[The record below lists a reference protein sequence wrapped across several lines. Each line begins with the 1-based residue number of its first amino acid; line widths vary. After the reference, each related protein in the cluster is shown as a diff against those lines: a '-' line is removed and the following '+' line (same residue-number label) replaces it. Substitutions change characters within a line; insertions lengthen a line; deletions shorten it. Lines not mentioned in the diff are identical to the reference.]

1 LVWVEPVV
9 ALADKAD
16 ARLGPDRQAVFLH
29 HSCNPTGM
37 THWEAVKDSFIA
49 GLVLITPLLITL
61 YILDILVSLALNY
74 INPVVQEGNLTDYTA
89 NVEFV
94 AQIIAVVLIVST
106 ITFLGFLA
114 QKRLGQRLFGT
125 LGRTV
130 TIIPIVRTIYTTV
143 RQISTSF
150 SSSDS
155 SYDSLV
161 LVEFPRR
168 GVYAIGLATSES
180 PEPVNDVTG
189 EPSRNVFLPS
199 SPNPA
204 GGRLVFV
211 PESQIYDVDLSV
223 GEGLGLIMTTGA
235 NRASEEIP
243 EIEDIDP
250 DRLQTSVDPQADA
263 KVETG
268 GEVGTAEKAETT
280 ESEEQNDQ

>member
-1 LVWVEPVV
+1 MN
-9 ALADKAD
+9 
-16 ARLGPDRQAVFLH
+16 R
-29 HSCNPTGM
+29 
-37 THWEAVKDSFIA
+37 WEGVKNSFIA

-61 YILDILVSLALNY
+61 YILDILVGVVLNY
-74 INPVVQEGNLTDYTA
+74 INPIVQEGNLTDYTQ
-89 NVEFV
+89 NVEV
-94 AQIIAVVLIVST
+94 IAQIIAVVLIVST

-114 QKRLGQRLFGT
+114 QRRSGQRLFGT

-143 RQISTSF
+143 RQLSTSF

-161 LVEFPRR
+161 LVEFPRE
-168 GVYAIGLATSES
+168 GIYAIGLSTTES
-180 PEPVNDVTG
+180 PEQISDVIG
-189 EPSRNVFLPS
+189 EQARNVFLPS

-235 NRASEEIP
+235 NRSSEDLP
-243 EIEDIDP
+243 EIEGIDP
-250 DRLQTSVDPQADA
+250 DELQRSLDPQA
-263 KVETG
+263 
-268 GEVGTAEKAETT
+268 GEQIEAETAEAAEDEAAETD
-280 ESEEQNDQ
+280 EAADDREGRE

>member
-1 LVWVEPVV
+1 MN
-9 ALADKAD
+9 
-16 ARLGPDRQAVFLH
+16 R
-29 HSCNPTGM
+29 
-37 THWEAVKDSFIA
+37 WEGVKSSFIA

-74 INPVVQEGNLTDYTA
+74 INPVVQEGNLTDYTQ

-94 AQIIAVVLIVST
+94 AQLIAVLLIVST

-161 LVEFPRR
+161 LVEFPRK
-168 GVYAIGLATSES
+168 GVYAIGLATTES
-180 PEPVNDVTG
+180 PEEITDVTG

-235 NRASEEIP
+235 NRSSEELP

-250 DRLQTSVDPQADA
+250 DELQTSLDPEAIADA
-263 KVETG
+263 EAAEEAIDDVAEDEDG
-268 GEVGTAEKAETT
+268 GEP
-280 ESEEQNDQ
+280 